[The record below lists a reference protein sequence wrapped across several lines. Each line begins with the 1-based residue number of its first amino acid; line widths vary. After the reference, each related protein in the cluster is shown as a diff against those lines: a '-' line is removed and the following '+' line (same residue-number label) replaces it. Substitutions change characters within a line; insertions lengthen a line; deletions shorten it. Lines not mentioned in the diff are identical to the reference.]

1 MFRDVVETFDA
12 ICVITLYES
21 SYFTGLLGDID
32 INEYLILDDI
42 KYETLKEIIEIKLL
56 AWFYIDFILYKN
68 KFLKH

>member
-56 AWFYIDFILYKN
+56 A
-68 KFLKH
+68 